1 MKARQVDEE
10 NTLRKLTFEG
20 TGHEVDYPKN
30 RFMVSATYGSKQ
42 KKIYQVGEKTRVC
55 NLPRGNDRRYRRMFS
70 KMHFPKQKKRQN
82 PLLNGIS
89 NATDQHPQLGV
100 SRHGYAIVHTC

>member
-20 TGHEVDYPKN
+20 TGHEVDYPKK

-42 KKIYQVGEKTRVC
+42 KKISG
-55 NLPRGNDRRYRRMFS
+55 RRKNKGM
-70 KMHFPKQKKRQN
+70 
-82 PLLNGIS
+82 
-89 NATDQHPQLGV
+89 
-100 SRHGYAIVHTC
+100 